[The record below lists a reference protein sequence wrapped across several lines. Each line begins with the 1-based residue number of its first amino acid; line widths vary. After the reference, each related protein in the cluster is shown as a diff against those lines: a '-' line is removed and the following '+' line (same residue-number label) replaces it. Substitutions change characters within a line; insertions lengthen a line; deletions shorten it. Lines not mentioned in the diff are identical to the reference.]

1 MTFMYLHNFIICK
14 SFIILRD
21 SNMQIIIFFHNMQ
34 IMSHS
39 LRCQWTLAFQA
50 PLSMEILQP
59 KILEWSAMPSSR
71 WSSQPGIEPR
81 YPSLQAESFPEPP
94 GKLKNPGLCSLS
106 LLPGNF
112 LTQESNQGLLQ
123 VFIAGVFFTSW
134 ATKEA
139 HMQ

>member
-1 MTFMYLHNFIICK
+1 MTFMYLHNFIICE
-14 SFIILRD
+14 SFIILWD
-21 SNMQIIIFFHNMQ
+21 SNMQIIILFHNML

-39 LRCQWTLAFQA
+39 LRRQWTLAFQA

-59 KILEWSAMPSSR
+59 KILEWVAVPSSR

-81 YPSLQAESFPEPP
+81 SPSLQADSFPEPP
-94 GKLKNPGLCSLS
+94 GKLKNTGVCSLS

-123 VFIAGVFFTSW
+123 VSIAGGFFTSW